1 MSDKNI
7 KKSCVLLVDDEEVIR
22 DSVGGI
28 LRDNGF
34 DVTVA
39 PGVDEALALI
49 EKGGHFN
56 AIISDVKMPK
66 KDGIE
71 LLKSC
76 KELLPDTPVILLT
89 GYADLKTAQKAVTFG
104 AYDYINK
111 PVDEEGKLIEPLN
124 RAVEKNQL
132 ALNNKRLME
141 EIIQLSDEHMKLLK
155 ELFENDLSGEELR
168 NKISKILEAYKT
180 SAGQ

>member
-1 MSDKNI
+1 MPDK
-7 KKSCVLLVDDEEVIR
+7 KTEKACVLLVDDEDVIR
-22 DSVGGI
+22 DSVGSI

-39 PGVDEALALI
+39 SGVDEALAI
-49 EKGGHFN
+49 IKKKGIFN
-56 AIISDVKMPK
+56 AVISDIKMPK

-76 KELLPDTPVILLT
+76 KEILPDTPVILLT

-124 RAVEKNQL
+124 RAIEKNQL
-132 ALNNKRLME
+132 ALSNKRLMA
-141 EIIQLSDEHMKLLK
+141 EIVQLSDEHMRLLK

-168 NKISKILEAYKT
+168 KKIAAILDRHKN
-180 SAGQ
+180 SV